1 MDQQELH
8 QRLERLHAEL
18 SQIDTTDPAEREHIR
33 QLAADIRALLE
44 EREGDRK
51 PEYSALGDRLRDAVT
66 SLETR
71 YPNAALVTGQV
82 IDALALLGL

>member
-18 SQIDTTDPAEREHIR
+18 SQIDTTDPSEREHLR
-33 QLAADIRALLE
+33 QLSGEIRALLDKK
-44 EREGDRK
+44 EGDR
-51 PEYSALGDRLRDAVT
+51 EYSGLGDRLRDAVT
-66 SLETR
+66 GLETR